1 MSKQRFGMTLEE
13 HLECAKV
20 VNEIHKNLMD
30 LRSMCGEKFG
40 FSRSECKYANATLK
54 KFDTFRSEMDNAYHA
69 LIDNNTFNKYGHI
82 YYGGNDNFK
91 REAEK
96 KEKKS

>member
-1 MSKQRFGMTLEE
+1 MSKQRPGMTLEE

-20 VNEIHKNLMD
+20 VNEIHKNLMN

-40 FSRSECKYANATLK
+40 FSKSECKYANATIK

-69 LIDNNTFNKYGHI
+69 LIDTDTFYKYGHI
-82 YYGGNDNFK
+82 YYGGNNNFTSMTDDK
-91 REAEK
+91 
-96 KEKKS
+96 

>member
-1 MSKQRFGMTLEE
+1 MNKKRLGMTLEE

-30 LRSMCGEKFG
+30 LRTACGNKFG
-40 FSRSECKYANATLK
+40 FSKSEYKYADATLK

-69 LIDNNTFNKYGHI
+69 LIDTDTFYKYGHI
-82 YYGGNDNFK
+82 YYGGNDNFT
-91 REAEK
+91 RYAEE
-96 KEKKS
+96 KEKNT